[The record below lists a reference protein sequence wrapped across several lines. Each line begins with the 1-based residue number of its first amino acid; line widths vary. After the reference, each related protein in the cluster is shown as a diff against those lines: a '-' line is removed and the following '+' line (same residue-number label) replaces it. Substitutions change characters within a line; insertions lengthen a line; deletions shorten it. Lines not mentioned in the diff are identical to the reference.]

1 MLLFLATLF
10 TAEAEPTIHFPELF
24 EQVDD
29 AAFGSEQLLLISSIP
44 QRERFTATQTTKL
57 LEEFA
62 FSKDKLK
69 ALRIL
74 APHIS
79 DFQNSFLIFDAF
91 DYASDK
97 EQVKQIIVKEREI
110 RKIQAQSTRQNSH
123 QNKKAKLEEK
133 RLYLEEK
140 ERELLERERSLDERK
155 KVLDEKATKLQNRK
169 ERLRQKKS
177 DLDKREEI
185 IERREYVQDEKD
197 ERREEKREE
206 KHKKHNSDYYGSEG
220 YYGRQRHY

>member
-10 TAEAEPTIHFPELF
+10 TAEAEPTIYFPELF

-29 AAFGSEQLLLISSIP
+29 AAFGSEQLLLISSLP

-74 APHIS
+74 TPHIS

-97 EQVKQIIVKEREI
+97 EQAKQIIAKEREI
-110 RKIQAQSTRQNSH
+110 REIQSQSTRQN
-123 QNKKAKLEEK
+123 KKASLEEK

-155 KVLDEKATKLQNRK
+155 RVLDEKETKLQNRK
-169 ERLRQKKS
+169 DQLHQKKS
-177 DLDKREEI
+177 DLDKREEL